1 MFINRNNYEA
11 FFLLYADDELRA
23 AERIAVENFVTTN
36 EDLRGELNM
45 ILAAILPADD
55 FSFTKKDLLYK
66 NSFVDGSLQEKLLL
80 KIDNELSAEEL
91 TALNKIVLANPAA
104 TKEQHLLSATKLT
117 STEIISCPQ
126 KELLFKKERDTVVV
140 FRMLRWA
147 AAAILIG
154 FGLFFGA
161 SIFNKKAF
169 PKNAVVK
176 TKPIIKPALP
186 KEIIDNLKEEQAAA
200 VIVTDTGIPANENI
214 KKVQIA
220 AIAKSMAINK
230 KNNIEKAGA
239 ENTTVTNKKELASNK
254 EVLKIILPSENISI
268 QNINQSQTAS
278 LNKPEKVQIALTNEN
293 IVPLETSYA
302 QAVSLTDIKTSNN
315 KILYMDEED
324 VKRSKV
330 GTIFK
335 QLKRMIERTAKI
347 KTANPIRIA
356 GFQIGAD

>member
-1 MFINRNNYEA
+1 MLLNRNNYET
-11 FFLLYADDELRA
+11 FFLLYADDELSA
-23 AERIAVENFVTTN
+23 AELTAVENFVITN

-91 TALNKIVLANPAA
+91 SALNKIILANPAA
-104 TKEQHLLSATKLT
+104 TREEHLLSATKLT
-117 STEIISCPQ
+117 ATEIIICPQ
-126 KELLFKKERDTVVV
+126 KELLFKKEKDTVVI

-154 FGLFFGA
+154 FGLFFGLN
-161 SIFNKKAF
+161 IYNKKTL
-169 PKNAVVK
+169 PDNPVV
-176 TKPIIKPALP
+176 IK
-186 KEIIDNLKEEQAAA
+186 
-200 VIVTDTGIPANENI
+200 ENI
-214 KKVQIA
+214 KDDQNKADILHTKQTKNTSFIKADSTIVRKESKQKTLNIIA
-220 AIAKSMAINK
+220 AQNLAANK
-230 KNNIEKAGA
+230 QDKTENEFIEKTLVVNEKA
-239 ENTTVTNKKELASNK
+239 LASTQ
-254 EVLKIILPSENISI
+254 EVKKLISPADNITA
-268 QNINQSQTAS
+268 QNINKPQIAS
-278 LNKPEKVQIALTNEN
+278 TIKPEKVQTALTNEN

-330 GTIFK
+330 GTVFK

-347 KTANPIRIA
+347 KTASPIRIA

>member
-1 MFINRNNYEA
+1 MLINRNNYET

-23 AERIAVENFVTTN
+23 EEQVAVENFVSEN

-45 ILAAILPADD
+45 ILSAILPADN
-55 FSFTKKDLLYK
+55 FTFIDKDLLYQ

-80 KIDNELSAEEL
+80 KMDNELLAEEL

-104 TKEQHLLSATKLT
+104 TKEEHLLSATKLT

-126 KELLFKKERDTVVV
+126 KELLFKKERDTAAV

-161 SIFNKKAF
+161 SIFNKKAL

-176 TKPIIKPALP
+176 MKPIIKPALP

-230 KNNIEKAGA
+230 RNNIEKAGA
-239 ENTTVTNKKELASNK
+239 ENTAVTNKKELASNK

-268 QNINQSQTAS
+268 QNIKPSQTAS
-278 LNKPEKVQIALTNEN
+278 LNKLEKVQIALTNEN

-302 QAVSLTDIKTSNN
+302 QAVSLIDNETGKN
-315 KILYMDEED
+315 KIFYMDEED
-324 VKRSKV
+324 IKRSKV
-330 GTIFK
+330 GMVFK
-335 QLKRMIERTAKI
+335 KLKRMLERTAKI
-347 KTANPIRIA
+347 KTGNPIRIA
-356 GFQIGAD
+356 DFQIGAD

>member
-11 FFLLYADDELRA
+11 FFLLYADDELCA

-91 TALNKIVLANPAA
+91 TALNKIILANPAA
-104 TKEQHLLSATKLT
+104 TREEHLLSATKLT
-117 STEIISCPQ
+117 ATEIIICPQ
-126 KELLFKKERDTVVV
+126 KELLFKKQNDRVVIFKIV
-140 FRMLRWA
+140 RWA

-154 FGLFFGA
+154 VGLFFGL
-161 SIFNKKAF
+161 SIFNKKVL
-169 PKNAVVK
+169 PVNAVVK
-176 TKPIIKPALP
+176 VKPIIKPALP
-186 KEIIDNLKEEQAAA
+186 KEIIGNLKEEQAMG
-200 VIVTDTGIPANENI
+200 VNETDTGITAKENI

-220 AIAKSMAINK
+220 AISKGMALNK
-230 KNNIEKAGA
+230 KNNIEKAGS
-239 ENTTVTNKKELASNK
+239 ENTTVINKKELASNK
-254 EVLKIILPSENISI
+254 EVLKTISPSENISI

-278 LNKPEKVQIALTNEN
+278 LNKPEKVQIAITNEN

-302 QAVSLTDIKTSNN
+302 QAISLIDIKTSNN

-330 GTIFK
+330 GTVFK

>member
-1 MFINRNNYEA
+1 MFINRNNYET
-11 FFLLYADDELRA
+11 FFLLYADDELCA
-23 AERIAVENFVTTN
+23 AERIVVENFVTIN

-55 FSFTKKDLLYK
+55 CSFTQKDLLYK

-80 KIDNELSAEEL
+80 KMDDELLAEELSA
-91 TALNKIVLANPAA
+91 LNNIILANPSA
-104 TKEQHLLSATKLT
+104 TKEEHLLSATKLT
-117 STEIISCPQ
+117 TEIISCPQ
-126 KELLFKKERDTVVV
+126 KELLFKKQRDTVVV
-140 FRMLRWA
+140 FKIVRWA

-154 FGLFFGA
+154 VGLFFGA
-161 SIFNKKAF
+161 SIFNKKAL
-169 PKNAVVK
+169 PVNAVVK
-176 TKPIIKPALP
+176 VKPIIKPALP
-186 KEIIDNLKEEQAAA
+186 KEILGNLKEEQAAA

-220 AIAKSMAINK
+220 AIAKGMALNK
-230 KNNIEKAGA
+230 KNNIEKAGS
-239 ENTTVTNKKELASNK
+239 ENTTVINKKELASNK
-254 EVLKIILPSENISI
+254 EVLKTISTSENISI

-278 LNKPEKVQIALTNEN
+278 LNKPEKVQIAITNEN